1 MVQVLCDTSGRL
13 SGRGLMLEGGAM
25 KSSIA
30 SAALT
35 SLVGG
40 MSAVATRL
48 SQTSGCSPKRA
59 QTETAA
65 TAVMS

>member
-1 MVQVLCDTSGRL
+1 
-13 SGRGLMLEGGAM
+13 MLEGGAAT
-25 KSSIA
+25 SSIA